1 MTVKISIVTITFNL
15 LKAGRRETF
24 RQNVDSVLNQT
35 YQNIEHIIVDGAST
49 DGTVDL
55 IRSCEHDRMRWVS
68 EPDHGIYEAMNK
80 GLHLATGDYVL
91 YLNSDDFLCRPD
103 GMASCARLLEETDA
117 DFLYAPN
124 RALRAGT
131 ERVYKINEPC
141 VGSYLVRM
149 PFSHQALLV
158 KRDKMLELGGFD
170 ENFKSAGDYD
180 FVIRL
185 INSGARGVYNPNEFS
200 TFRDGGFSQ
209 TDGELSQKECGISY
223 RKNFGHLCPK
233 YRWMDMLFKK
243 RVPNSVIQYVLKHV
257 DKTVKA
263 EMEKVLETAIYGK
276 DDIWYIQEE
285 PKELMFSAHR
295 NQIACIDRLRLFG
308 FMPIGKIETIGL
320 QSVYKLFNRAIWKWK
335 RRAQRQEG

>member
-1 MTVKISIVTITFNL
+1 MTIKISIVTITFNL
-15 LKAGRRETF
+15 LKAGRKDMF
-24 RQNVDSVLNQT
+24 RKNVASVLNQT

-55 IRSCEHDRMRWVS
+55 IRSCEHDRMRWIS

-80 GLHLATGDYVL
+80 GLHIATGDYVL

-103 GMASCARLLEETDA
+103 GMASCVRLLEETNA
-117 DFLYAPN
+117 DFLYAPH
-124 RALRAGT
+124 RVLRAGT
-131 ERVYKINEPC
+131 ECVYKIMEPC
-141 VGSYLVRM
+141 LGVYFVRM

-180 FVIRL
+180 FIIRL
-185 INSGARGVYNPNEFS
+185 ITAGAKGVYNPNEFS

-257 DKTVKA
+257 DKAVKA
-263 EMEKVLETAIYGK
+263 QIEKVLETARYEK
-276 DDIWYIQEE
+276 DDTWCIQEK
-285 PKELMFSAHR
+285 PKALTFPLNR
-295 NQIACIDRLRLFG
+295 KQGNYVDRLKLFG
-308 FMPIGKIETIGL
+308 FIPIGKIEATAH
-320 QSVYKLFNRAIWKWK
+320 QSIYKLFNRPIWKWK
-335 RRAQRQEG
+335 RGV